1 MEVIC
6 INGTFKKEELEFYAT
21 HGVVI
26 PKKDV
31 IYSIRK
37 IRNDR
42 GTKGLLLNEIINPE
56 VPIKTM
62 MGGLLYIEPSWHVRR
77 FSTLL
82 GDKIEVEEQIEE
94 TI

>member
-6 INGTFKKEELEFYAT
+6 IDGTFKKEELEFYAIY
-21 HGVVI
+21 GVI
-26 PKKDV
+26 TPKKDV

-62 MGGLLYIEPSWHVRR
+62 MGGVIYIEPSW
-77 FSTLL
+77 
-82 GDKIEVEEQIEE
+82 
-94 TI
+94 